1 MTRIKLSRERR
12 TKLIAAIKT
21 YYQEHHEEGIGDL
34 KAGMLLDFFV
44 SELGPAV
51 YNQAIRDAQ
60 VFLQQRIED
69 LDVEYFEEEE
79 SRGS

>member
-1 MTRIKLSRERR
+1 VTRIKLPRERR

-21 YYQEHHEEGIGDL
+21 HYQEHHEEGIGDL

-69 LDVEYFEEEE
+69 LDVEYFEEEDRRD
-79 SRGS
+79 S

>member
-1 MTRIKLSRERR
+1 VTRITLSHERR
-12 TKLIAAIKT
+12 KKL
-21 YYQEHHEEGIGDL
+21 
-34 KAGMLLDFFV
+34 V

-60 VFLQQRIED
+60 GFLQQRIED

-79 SRGS
+79 PRGP